1 MLHSLLPLWPLL
13 MACIIHVFISSCFG
27 WMEAGPLSSPLLMAQ
42 ITLSTYTWAG
52 LFHREDCVGGW
63 QPFTCAYFMWV
74 WVSAYMQPLLMSGK
88 WKNRWLVLHLGQLW
102 TELSEKLWQTSRSYC
117 RLYYFA
123 LSRKRGLSF
132 TFYWPNITPKISM
145 LLLFVAK
152 SNWNTCSHPH
162 IACNENL
169 KSITLRR
176 LCQPDKIQSGWS
188 ILRWFS
194 MTILR
199 LRQGGGKVI
208 LCMVQTKPLLT
219 KVTFNSV
226 YCTLMKNCVDL
237 IYIKHAFNFQHTS
250 QQCLTTPL
258 LSTF

>member
-13 MACIIHVFISSCFG
+13 IACIIHVFISSCLG

-88 WKNRWLVLHLGQLW
+88 WKNSWLVLHLGQLW
-102 TELSEKLWQTSRSYC
+102 TELSQKLWQTSRSYC

-123 LSRKRGLSF
+123 LSRKRGLCF

-152 SNWNTCSHPH
+152 SNGNTCSHPH
-162 IACNENL
+162 KACNENV
-169 KSITLRR
+169 KSTTLRR

-199 LRQGGGKVI
+199 LRLRGRESRS

-237 IYIKHAFNFQHTS
+237 IYRKHAFNF

>member
-13 MACIIHVFISSCFG
+13 IACIIHVFISSCLG

-88 WKNRWLVLHLGQLW
+88 WKNSWLVLHLGQLW

-123 LSRKRGLSF
+123 LSRKTVLSF

-237 IYIKHAFNFQHTS
+237 IYRKHAFNFQHTS

>member
-13 MACIIHVFISSCFG
+13 IACVIHVFISSCLG

-88 WKNRWLVLHLGQLW
+88 WKNSWLVLHLGQLW
-102 TELSEKLWQTSRSYC
+102 TELSQKLWQTSRSYC

-169 KSITLRR
+169 KSTTLRRR

-199 LRQGGGKVI
+199 LRQGGGKVAFSAWSKQSPCWPKSHSI
-208 LCMVQTKPLLT
+208 V
-219 KVTFNSV
+219 
-226 YCTLMKNCVDL
+226 CTALWWKIV
-237 IYIKHAFNFQHTS
+237 
-250 QQCLTTPL
+250 
-258 LSTF
+258 